1 MAFLSNYPY
10 DELTPGLSTRIE
22 REISAEDIERF
33 AALSGD
39 ANPTHLD
46 QAFARGTVFRGVVAH
61 GMWSG
66 LLISRV
72 LGTVLPGPGTI
83 YLRQSLKFERPVRPG
98 DRLTVE
104 VTVKEKRGRGR
115 VLLSTMVYNA
125 AGEVLTEGEAE
136 VIAPQEK
143 LRLEVPELP
152 TIYTRDHE
160 QYGKL
165 LHVAR
170 RVQALKV
177 AVVHPCTPEAMEVV
191 FEGAAEALM
200 VPVLIGPRTRIEA
213 AAASLGRT
221 INDFEL
227 IATEHSEA
235 SAAVAAELARTGK
248 VQALMKGSLHTA
260 ELLGAALGRSTGL
273 RTSRRLS
280 HCYLIDYPGRDT
292 PLIVTDAA
300 VNITPTLEDKIDIC
314 QNAIDLA
321 RTLEIHEPK
330 VAVLSAV
337 ETINPKLPGTLDAAA
352 LCKMAQRGQITGGVI
367 DGPLAYDNA
376 IDPEAARIKGIGG
389 PVAGHADI
397 LLVPN
402 LEAGNLLV
410 KQLTFTSGM
419 DAAGIVLGARV
430 PIVLTSRADSQRT
443 RLASLALAKVVAA
456 AAAVGRFGGPR
467 HAPNPDHR
475 EAEQP

>member
-10 DELTPGLSTRIE
+10 DELSPGLSTSIE

-98 DRLTVE
+98 DRLKVE

-115 VLLSTMVYNA
+115 V
-125 AGEVLTEGEAE
+125 
-136 VIAPQEK
+136 
-143 LRLEVPELP
+143 
-152 TIYTRDHE
+152 
-160 QYGKL
+160 
-165 LHVAR
+165 
-170 RVQALKV
+170 
-177 AVVHPCTPEAMEVV
+177 
-191 FEGAAEALM
+191 
-200 VPVLIGPRTRIEA
+200 
-213 AAASLGRT
+213 
-221 INDFEL
+221 
-227 IATEHSEA
+227 
-235 SAAVAAELARTGK
+235 
-248 VQALMKGSLHTA
+248 
-260 ELLGAALGRSTGL
+260 
-273 RTSRRLS
+273 
-280 HCYLIDYPGRDT
+280 
-292 PLIVTDAA
+292 
-300 VNITPTLEDKIDIC
+300 
-314 QNAIDLA
+314 
-321 RTLEIHEPK
+321 
-330 VAVLSAV
+330 
-337 ETINPKLPGTLDAAA
+337 
-352 LCKMAQRGQITGGVI
+352 
-367 DGPLAYDNA
+367 
-376 IDPEAARIKGIGG
+376 
-389 PVAGHADI
+389 

-456 AAAVGRFGGPR
+456 ATAVGRFGGPR
-467 HAPNPDHR
+467 HAADSDPR
-475 EAEQP
+475 FAEQP